1 MSDLAA
7 SIVMEAAAMRA
18 KRTHAKQ
25 KQAAKDSARHK
36 RTNARIARNVAKR
49 KRAPKGSGTCKTAPW
64 NKMTPESEMK
74 LFLCESVRQTLYRL
88 ECAEYEAKHGK

>member
-18 KRTHAKQ
+18 KRAYAKQ

-36 RTNARIARNVAKR
+36 RTNARIARKVARRRIPRDPIK
-49 KRAPKGSGTCKTAPW
+49 PW
-64 NKMTPESEMK
+64 NRVTPESEMQ
-74 LFLCESVRQTLYRL
+74 LFICESARKTLYRL
-88 ECAEYEAKHGK
+88 ECEEYEAKHGN